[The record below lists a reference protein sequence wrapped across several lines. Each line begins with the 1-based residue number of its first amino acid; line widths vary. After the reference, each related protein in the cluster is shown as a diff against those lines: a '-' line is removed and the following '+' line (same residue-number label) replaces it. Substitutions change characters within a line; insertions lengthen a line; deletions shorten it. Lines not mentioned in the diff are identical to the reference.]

1 MWQRVNS
8 LSAQFVW
15 VDSMFKQALNEAF
28 NIIAESLPDFSYS
41 SILAAVSEDA
51 NLTETTSIRFIA
63 KNVFVVN
70 TYLDGKLHS
79 FAGYPAASTFTITR
93 RKNND
98 VTNLIEKSFYKNG
111 LLHNEDGPAQVFSYN
126 KYHKVQSW
134 YQNGLLHRTDGPA
147 ILVENNTP
155 SAGYKS
161 EDYYIQNILHREGG
175 PARSIQV
182 NGKNS
187 KDTYYLFGY
196 EFSNIK
202 AYNAALKR
210 YLKSKVPK

>member
-1 MWQRVNS
+1 MTLKFN
-8 LSAQFVW
+8 
-15 VDSMFKQALNEAF
+15 QALNEAF
-28 NIIAESLPDFSYS
+28 NIMAESLQNFSYS
-41 SILAAVSEDA
+41 SILAAASEGV
-51 NLTETTSIRFIA
+51 NLTETTSIKFIA
-63 KNVFVVN
+63 KNVFLVN

-79 FAGYPAASTFTITR
+79 FAGYPATATFTIT
-93 RKNND
+93 KAKD
-98 VTNLIEKSFYKNG
+98 KDITKLIEKAFYKDG
-111 LLHNEDGPAQVFSYN
+111 LLHNEEGPAQIFSYN

-147 ILVENNTP
+147 ILVEDNTP

-175 PARSIQV
+175 PARVIQI
-182 NGKNS
+182 NGKDS
-187 KDTYYLFGY
+187 VDTYYLFGC
-196 EFSNIK
+196 EFPNIK